1 MKEAGSERTVI
12 RAPQT
17 AQETGVSSNLLE
29 DLIVK
34 ILFLQG
40 EMSLH
45 DLTRHSGLS
54 FAVVHELFDRLR
66 KEQFVEVKGMVG
78 LAYRT
83 ALTDRGRARALE
95 LLSLN
100 QYAGVAPVSL
110 QDYTRRVRAQTVSK
124 ADVHPAQLLEAFSNL
139 VIDSRVLERLGAAA
153 VSGTSILLY
162 GPAGT
167 GKTSIAEVLPSVYGD
182 AVWIPHAVEVTGQIV
197 TLYDPGL
204 HERVDEAL
212 PHDSDARWVLCRRP
226 RVMVGGELTIEML
239 DLHFDPIGKLYSAPV
254 QMKANNGVLIVDD
267 FGRQLVR
274 PEALLNRWIVPLDR
288 GIDFLNL
295 SGGKKFEIPFDLFV
309 AFASN
314 LEPAQLGD
322 EAFLRRIPNKIK
334 IDYLGCDQFHE
345 IFRRVC
351 PKFGL
356 IYDAEVV
363 DHVIDLLTRTYNEPL
378 RSCQPRD
385 LARQIS
391 WKARYQ
397 GYSATFDVE
406 SASEACRNYYEYAA
420 GALADISSLQVSG
433 VASGREPG
441 ERRLAVPLS
450 LTSGNER
457 R

>member
-12 RAPQT
+12 RTPQT

-54 FAVVHELFDRLR
+54 FAVMHELFDRLR

-124 ADVHPAQLLEAFSNL
+124 
-139 VIDSRVLERLGAAA
+139 
-153 VSGTSILLY
+153 
-162 GPAGT
+162 
-167 GKTSIAEVLPSVYGD
+167 AEVLPSVYGD

-397 GYSATFDVE
+397 GYSPTFDLE
-406 SASEACRNYYEYAA
+406 SASEACRNYYDYAA

-441 ERRLAVPLS
+441 ERRLPVPLS
-450 LTSGNER
+450 LTSTR
-457 R
+457 RRPDWTLRKPPTKRLLLGTRTSGTRISSARAIDKGPHGSTSRSRTNA

>member
-1 MKEAGSERTVI
+1 MEEAKRDVKVI
-12 RAPQT
+12 PAPQT
-17 AQETGVSSNLLE
+17 AVETGVSSNLLE
-29 DLIVK
+29 DLAIK
-34 ILFLQG
+34 ILFLHG

-45 DLTRHSGLS
+45 DLTRHTGLS

-66 KEQFVEVKGMVG
+66 KQQFVEVKGMVG
-78 LAYRT
+78 LTYRT
-83 ALTDRGRARALE
+83 ALTDRGRGRALE

-100 QYAGVAPVSL
+100 QYAGFAPVSL
-110 QDYTRRVRAQTVSK
+110 KEYTSRVRAQTVSK
-124 ADVHPAQLLEAFSNL
+124 ADVHASDLLPAFENL
-139 VIDSRVLERLGAAA
+139 VIDPGILERLGTAA

-167 GKTSIAEVLPSVYGD
+167 GKTSIAEVLPNVYGD
-182 AVWIPHAVEVTGQIV
+182 AVFIPHAVEVASQIITV
-197 TLYDPGL
+197 YDPGV
-204 HERVDEAL
+204 HEAIETSTA
-212 PHDSDARWVLCRRP
+212 HDSDGRWVLCRRP

-309 AFASN
+309 VFASN
-314 LEPAQLGD
+314 LDPAQLGD

-334 IDYLGCDQFHE
+334 IDYLSCEQFDE
-345 IFRRVC
+345 IFKRVC

-356 IYDAEVV
+356 IYDMEVV
-363 DHVIDLLTRTYNEPL
+363 SHVISLLTRTYNEPL

-385 LARQIS
+385 LARQIA

-397 GYSATFDVE
+397 GYMPSFDVE

-420 GALADISSLQVSG
+420 GALAEIPNSDIQARVLI
-433 VASGREPG
+433 
-441 ERRLAVPLS
+441 ERK
-450 LTSGNER
+450 
-457 R
+457 

>member
-1 MKEAGSERTVI
+1 MDHTTPEQTVI
-12 RAPQT
+12 RAPQNVL
-17 AQETGVSSNLLE
+17 ETGVSSNLLA
-29 DLIVK
+29 DLLVK
-34 ILFLQG
+34 ILFMQG

-45 DLTRHSGLS
+45 DLTRETGLS

-78 LAYRT
+78 LAYRS
-83 ALTDRGRARALE
+83 ALTDRGRGRALE

-100 QYAGVAPVSL
+100 QYAGYAPVSL
-110 QDYTRRVRAQTVSK
+110 KEYTSRVRAQTVGK

-139 VIDSRVLERLGAAA
+139 VVDARTLERLGAAA

-182 AVWIPHAVEVTGQIV
+182 AVWIPHAVEVSGQIITV
-197 TLYDPGL
+197 YDSAL
-204 HERVDEAL
+204 HQRLEQEM
-212 PHDSDARWVLCRRP
+212 PHDSDGRWVLCRRP

-239 DLHFDPIGKLYSAPV
+239 DLHFDPVGKLYSAPV

-334 IDYLGCDQFHE
+334 IDYLGCDLFHE

-363 DHVIDLLTRTYNEPL
+363 DHIIDLLTRTYNEPL

-385 LARQIS
+385 LARQIT

-397 GYSATFDVE
+397 GYSPTFDRE
-406 SASEACRNYYEYAA
+406 SASEACRNYYAYAA
-420 GALADISSLQVSG
+420 GALGDISGHQGDKTVARSREESAARGLEERN
-433 VASGREPG
+433 VAS
-441 ERRLAVPLS
+441 
-450 LTSGNER
+450 
-457 R
+457 